1 MAASLTMS
9 MASLAVSGT
18 VRAPAAR
25 TGSAARAP
33 VKAVGGSAFMPAKLA
48 SKMTMK
54 SSLAGAFRVRL
65 AFGGG
70 EALHRARAPVVVVPY
85 RITGSGGLAD
95 VGLSSEPLA
104 PRFPAP
110 SIPTFFM
117 PASFRVS
124 LTNPTFPVIHSAQAS
139 PCLPPWRLASPL
151 WAVVLW
157 S

>member
-1 MAASLTMS
+1 MAWE
-9 MASLAVSGT
+9 
-18 VRAPAAR
+18 RR
-25 TGSAARAP
+25 ARAREGCGWLGFHARQAR
-33 VKAVGGSAFMPAKLA
+33 VQDDHEVFSRGCV
-48 SKMTMK
+48 
-54 SSLAGAFRVRL
+54 RVRL
-65 AFGGG
+65 AFSGG
-70 EALHRARAPVVVVPY
+70 EALLPARAPVVVVPY
-85 RITGSGGLAD
+85 RITVSGVLAD